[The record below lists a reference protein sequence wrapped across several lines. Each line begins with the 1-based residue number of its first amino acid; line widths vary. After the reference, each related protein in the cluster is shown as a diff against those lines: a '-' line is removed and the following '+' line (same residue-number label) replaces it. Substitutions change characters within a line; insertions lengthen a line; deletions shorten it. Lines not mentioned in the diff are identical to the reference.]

1 MLSGPGRR
9 LASLIVFLMIFTAS
23 CNAIGPNRHAT
34 QHSAPA
40 QGAVQ

>member
-23 CNAIGPNRHAT
+23 CNAIGPNRNTA
-34 QHSAPA
+34 QQSVSA
-40 QGAVQ
+40 Q